1 MTTDQPGMQI
11 SELSEISEYEV
22 PNFCAVAPGVY
33 RGGQPSERGF
43 LRLKQLGVRT
53 ILNLRDEQHYIKQEE
68 TLLFG
73 LGLKPISVPL
83 SPFVEPT
90 KQEIDTCLNI
100 LKSTDHHPVFV
111 HCLHGQDRTGTI
123 ISIYRLDAHGWDI
136 DRAYKE
142 MIERGF
148 HNEFECLAKAVH
160 LFAHKLRSPRKD

>member
-1 MTTDQPGMQI
+1 
-11 SELSEISEYEV
+11 
-22 PNFCAVAPGVY
+22 VY

-53 ILNLRDEQHYIKQEE
+53 ILNLRDEGHYIKQEE

-100 LKSTDHHPVFV
+100 LKSADHHPVFV

-160 LFAHKLRSPRKD
+160 LFAHKLRSPRQD